1 MPFFDRVRF
10 QSDLKRHEGVVLRV
24 YADPVLGAS
33 AATCGVG
40 HLIVPGDR
48 EYGQVRSRTI
58 LSTQH

>member
-1 MPFFDRVRF
+1 MMSFFDRVRF
-10 QSDLKRHEGVVLRV
+10 RSDLRRHEGVVLRV

-48 EYGQVRSRTI
+48 EYGQVKDHS
-58 LSTQH
+58 

>member
-48 EYGQVRSRTI
+48 EYGQVKDHS
-58 LSTQH
+58 